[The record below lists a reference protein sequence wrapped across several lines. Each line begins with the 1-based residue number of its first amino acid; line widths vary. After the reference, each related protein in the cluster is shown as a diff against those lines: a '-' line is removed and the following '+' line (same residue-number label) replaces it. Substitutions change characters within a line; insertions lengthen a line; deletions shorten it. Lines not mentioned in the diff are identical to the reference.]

1 MSHSILLKNAD
12 WIITMDSNRR
22 KLYRQ
27 DVFIEGK
34 VISKIGEHLEKTIK
48 PDKIIDAT
56 GKIIL
61 PGFVNTHHHC
71 WQSLVRNLPMVHG
84 LSLVPW
90 LHLMYN
96 IFQDVSPEVVAAG
109 ATVAL
114 GDLLKTGCTTSID
127 HHYIHPKQVR
137 ENLIDVEI
145 KAAEKLG
152 IRFHPT
158 RGSLSIGQAQSPDSH
173 VPDTLV
179 ETMDDIMIDSERL
192 INTYH
197 DTERF
202 AMVQIGLAPCYYG
215 LDSTADLMSET
226 LKMARHH
233 GIRCHSHLAE
243 GKTETAYAIEK
254 LGCRPLEYVEKLGW
268 LGEDISYAHGIHF
281 NDEELKLIAETGT
294 GIAHCPT
301 CNMFVSSGVCRVPD
315 LLELGATVGLGV
327 DGTASSTSSN
337 MMTEIRVA
345 YLVHQLTYGGRGPS
359 PEQVL
364 EIATRGGA
372 KILGR
377 DDIGHLAEGMAAD
390 LAMMD
395 WSRLQYAGGK
405 NDPVA

>member
-1 MSHSILLKNAD
+1 
-12 WIITMDSNRR
+12 
-22 KLYRQ
+22 
-27 DVFIEGK
+27 
-34 VISKIGEHLEKTIK
+34 
-48 PDKIIDAT
+48 
-56 GKIIL
+56 
-61 PGFVNTHHHC
+61 
-71 WQSLVRNLPMVHG
+71 
-84 LSLVPW
+84 
-90 LHLMYN
+90 
-96 IFQDVSPEVVAAG
+96 
-109 ATVAL
+109 
-114 GDLLKTGCTTSID
+114 
-127 HHYIHPKQVR
+127 
-137 ENLIDVEI
+137 
-145 KAAEKLG
+145 
-152 IRFHPT
+152 
-158 RGSLSIGQAQSPDSH
+158 
-173 VPDTLV
+173 
-179 ETMDDIMIDSERL
+179 
-192 INTYH
+192 
-197 DTERF
+197 
-202 AMVQIGLAPCYYG
+202 MVQIGLAPCYYG

-405 NDPVA
+405 NDPVACIVTSGDARMVDTVFVNGKMVVQKGELTMIDENSEANQINDVASEFLEKAAVRIDGLNRH